1 MSGRNR
7 SQTAI
12 LSILSSNIQMLPIGD
27 YKVHIDSVRIEKGSV
42 KLTARILETIRK
54 EEEDA
59 NER

>member
-1 MSGRNR
+1 
-7 SQTAI
+7 
-12 LSILSSNIQMLPIGD
+12 MLPIGD